1 MSNPNYDDLVST
13 TIKHYVPK
21 LEEQVFTSKPL
32 LWILKAA
39 GALKDFTGT
48 HIVQP
53 LLYAEAPNVGSYADD
68 ETFDTAANTGLT
80 AAEFPYRQYYGLT
93 HFTGIELAKNSG
105 KEAVLSLLDS
115 RMTQLE
121 MTMAENINTML
132 FGDGT
137 GNSNKDFYGLKALV
151 ADTGTFGGINRATAG
166 NEYWQSSVTGS
177 VGALTVAAMRTK
189 YNDVSE
195 GNDQPSNILTTQ
207 ALFEAYEGLL
217 DTNRR
222 YEDNALGDAGF
233 LNLMFKGAPIV
244 FDRAC
249 DSGYMY
255 FLNTKYI
262 TLAKL
267 NGVWF
272 QPSDWLVPVNADV
285 KYKHIK
291 LYGNLVLSNSK
302 RQGVLTGVTVP
313 S

>member
-1 MSNPNYDDLVST
+1 MANADYDDLVAT

-39 GALKDFTGT
+39 GAIKDFTGT
-48 HIVQP
+48 HLVQP

-68 ETFDTAANTGLT
+68 ETFATAANTGIS
-80 AAEFPYRQYYGLT
+80 AAEFPFRQYYGLT

-137 GNSNKDFYGLKALV
+137 GNSNKDFLGLEVLV
-151 ADTGTFGGINRATAG
+151 DATSTVGGIDSSSNA
-166 NEYWQSSVTGS
+166 YWQSYANAVG
-177 VGALTVAAMRTK
+177 GALTVADMRTA
-189 YNDVSE
+189 YNTVSE
-195 GNDQPSNILTTQ
+195 GNDQPTNIVTTQ
-207 ALFEAYEGLL
+207 TQFEAYENLL
-217 DTNRR
+217 DDNRR
-222 YEDNALGDAGF
+222 YVDNDTADAGF

-249 DSGYMY
+249 TSGAMY
-255 FLNTKYI
+255 FLNTKYL
-262 TLAKL
+262 TLGKL

-272 QPSDWLVPVNADV
+272 TPSDWLVPVNADV

-291 LYGNLVLSNSK
+291 LYGNFVVSNRS
-302 RQGVLTGVTVP
+302 RQGVLTGLT
-313 S
+313 